1 MPQSTPRNPV
11 SMTVRSTLW
20 IVVSL
25 AFLVQGF
32 LRIHSYQQDGRPVT
46 NWMVGQLV
54 LWFVV
59 LGFWTFAA
67 WRDWKRRNEARKV
80 V

>member
-1 MPQSTPRNPV
+1 MQPLTPRRGT
-11 SMTVRSTLW
+11 SMVVRSTIW
-20 IVVSL
+20 IVLSL

-32 LRIHSYQQDGRPVT
+32 LRIYGYSRDGRPVT

-54 LWFVV
+54 LWLVV

-67 WRDWKRRNEARKV
+67 WRDWKRRNEDER
-80 V
+80 